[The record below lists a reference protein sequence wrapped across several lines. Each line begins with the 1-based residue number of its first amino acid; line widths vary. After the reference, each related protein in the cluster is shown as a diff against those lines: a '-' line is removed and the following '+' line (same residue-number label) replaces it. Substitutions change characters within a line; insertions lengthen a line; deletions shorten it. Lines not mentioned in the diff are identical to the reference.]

1 MKDFTGK
8 TALITGTSRGI
19 GSSIKEILLD
29 NQGRKYVEA
38 ILDGQDRVLE
48 KNVYF
53 YDDKGRVE
61 EIKQYDMLRRGR
73 EGINEIPIRVNTY
86 EYD

>member
-1 MKDFTGK
+1 M
-8 TALITGTSRGI
+8 
-19 GSSIKEILLD
+19 LLD

-53 YDDKGRVE
+53 YDKKGRVQ